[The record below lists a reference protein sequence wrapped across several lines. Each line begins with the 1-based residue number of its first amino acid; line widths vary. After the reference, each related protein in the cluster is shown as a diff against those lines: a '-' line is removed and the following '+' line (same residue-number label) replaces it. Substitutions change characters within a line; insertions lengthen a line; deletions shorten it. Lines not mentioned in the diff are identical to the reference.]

1 MIIMIGL
8 AAIASF
14 AILAILTDPSDGYE
28 ANHDPRNDLPIWA
41 LIGRR

>member
-1 MIIMIGL
+1 MLLVIGL
-8 AAIASF
+8 AVIALF
-14 AILAILTDPSDGYE
+14 AILAVVTDPGDGYQ